1 MLMNWTSLD
10 WWIVAAAALSAM
22 SCALLGN
29 FLVLR
34 RMSMM
39 GDAISH
45 AVLPGLAVAF
55 LLTGSRGSL
64 PMFIGAAVVGVLTA
78 AFTEWI
84 HRFGKVEE
92 SAAMGVVFT
101 VLFAVGLILL
111 VRAADRVDLDPGC
124 VLYGAIELTPL
135 DMRTVW
141 GVEVPRA
148 VLMLG
153 GMFLLNLIFTAAFYK
168 ELRITAFDP
177 GLATTLGFNS
187 TLMHYLLM
195 IVVAMT
201 TVASFESVG
210 SILVIAMLIVP
221 ASAAHLITDRYGSML
236 ILSMLFGALAA
247 VGGHAAAITVPTLF
261 GYADTSTAGM
271 MAVMAG
277 VLFALALMLAPRHGV
292 LSRLYQ
298 HAKLSLRI
306 TAEDVL
312 GLLYRCEES
321 AMGLNIVALPKVISA
336 ATGCRLWMARLA
348 LAWLQR
354 RGRIEPAADG
364 WKLTDS
370 GRVAASQV
378 LRGHR
383 LWESYLARHVVLAT
397 DHLHASAERTEHYLT
412 DTMRA
417 ALADEVQHVQRDP
430 QGRPI
435 PEPRN
440 VH

>member
-1 MLMNWTSLD
+1 
-10 WWIVAAAALSAM
+10 M

-55 LLTGSRGSL
+55 LITGSRGSI
-64 PMFIGAAVVGVLTA
+64 PMFIGAAIVGVLTA

-101 VLFAVGLILL
+101 VLFAMGLILL
-111 VRAADRVDLDPGC
+111 VRAADHVDLDPGC

-135 DMRTVW
+135 DMRPFW
-141 GVEVPRA
+141 GFEVPRA
-148 VLMLG
+148 VIMLG
-153 GMFLLNLIFTAAFYK
+153 AVLLFNLLFTGAFYK

-187 TLMHYLLM
+187 TLMHYLLI

-201 TVASFESVG
+201 TVAAFESVG

-221 ASAAHLITDRYGSML
+221 ASAAHLITDRYGVML
-236 ILSMLFGALAA
+236 LVSVLFGALAA
-247 VGGHAAAITVPTLF
+247 VGGHVAAITVPTWF

-271 MAVMAG
+271 MAVVAG
-277 VLFALALMLAPRHGV
+277 LLFTLALIFAPRHGV

-298 HAKLSLRI
+298 QFKLSLRI
-306 TAEDVL
+306 IAEDVL
-312 GLLYRCEES
+312 GMLYRWEELAVRPGEVDLS
-321 AMGLNIVALPKVISA
+321 RLISDV
-336 ATGCRLWMARLA
+336 TGCRTWKARVAMIL
-348 LAWLQR
+348 LTR
-354 RGRIEPAADG
+354 RGRIKRCGAN
-364 WKLTDS
+364 WRLTEA
-370 GRVAASQV
+370 GRLAASQV

-383 LWESYLARHVVLAT
+383 LWEAYLARHAALAT

-417 ALADEVQHVQRDP
+417 ALADDVQHVALDP

-435 PEPRN
+435 PESKKLE
-440 VH
+440 

>member
-1 MLMNWTSLD
+1 MNWTSLD

-55 LLTGSRGSL
+55 LITGSRGSI
-64 PMFIGAAVVGVLTA
+64 PMFIGAAIVGVLTA

-101 VLFAVGLILL
+101 VLFALGLILL
-111 VRAADRVDLDPGC
+111 VRAADHVDLDPGC

-135 DMRTVW
+135 DMRNVW
-141 GVEVPRA
+141 GFEVPRA
-148 VLMLG
+148 VIMLTV
-153 GMFLLNLIFTAAFYK
+153 MLLFNLLFTSAFYK

-187 TLMHYLLM
+187 TLMHYLL
-195 IVVAMT
+195 IVVVAMT
-201 TVASFESVG
+201 TVAAFESVG

-221 ASAAHLITDRYGSML
+221 ASAAHLITDKYGMML
-236 ILSMLFGALAA
+236 IVSVIFGAVAA
-247 VGGHAAAITVPTLF
+247 VGGHVAAITVPTWF

-271 MAVMAG
+271 MAVVAG
-277 VLFALALMLAPRHGV
+277 LLFTLALIFAPRHGII
-292 LSRLYQ
+292 SRLYQ
-298 HAKLSLRI
+298 QLKLSVRI
-306 TAEDVL
+306 IAEDVL
-312 GLLYRCEES
+312 GILYRWEELAIS
-321 AMGLNIVALPKVISA
+321 PRNVAMSRLVSD
-336 ATGCRLWMARLA
+336 ATGCRTWMARVAMLF
-348 LAWLQR
+348 LSR
-354 RGRIEPAADG
+354 RGRIERSEG
-364 WKLTDS
+364 QWCLTES
-370 GRVAASQV
+370 GRLAASQV

-383 LWESYLARHVVLAT
+383 LWESYLARHAAIAT

-417 ALADEVQHVQRDP
+417 ALADDVQHANHDP

-435 PEPRN
+435 PESRKME
-440 VH
+440 